1 MLKNTKISAYAWIRW
16 KTSPYAYHILILEGA
31 LKHGTQRNLK
41 MLEYIKNAFARFSFL
56 TLFYMGGP
64 QSAPLWFF
72 SRGFL
77 ADAWN
82 GLIFYDFVPFNIRQ
96 VLANPFFRIFFKMS
110 GNFASKI
117 FGPPKFW
124 RENRKNWNWTIF
136 SALNHNFSCWI

>member
-1 MLKNTKISAYAWIRW
+1 MPAFIWDHVWLIWLRFRDVDSSVVRCATLAPPHYRLTKKPTLIRVN
-16 KTSPYAYHILILEGA
+16 PIP
-31 LKHGTQRNLK
+31 HG
-41 MLEYIKNAFARFSFL
+41 
-56 TLFYMGGP
+56 GGHKVP
-64 QSAPLWFF
+64 PLWFF

-82 GLIFYDFVPFNIRQ
+82 GLIFHDFVPFNIQQ

-110 GNFASKI
+110 RNFASKT

-136 SALNHNFSCWI
+136 SAINHTFSCWI